1 MSSTRDSC
9 ATCDRRID
17 VYGRDGVRCRLCNV
31 EIELEEVRKELD
43 RLNDRE
49 AELLSERLELWGKE
63 AA

>member
-1 MSSTRDSC
+1 MSSTRNSC
-9 ATCDRRID
+9 ATCDGRID

-31 EIELEEVRKELD
+31 EIELDDVRKELE

-49 AELLSERLELWGKE
+49 AELLVEREELWARE